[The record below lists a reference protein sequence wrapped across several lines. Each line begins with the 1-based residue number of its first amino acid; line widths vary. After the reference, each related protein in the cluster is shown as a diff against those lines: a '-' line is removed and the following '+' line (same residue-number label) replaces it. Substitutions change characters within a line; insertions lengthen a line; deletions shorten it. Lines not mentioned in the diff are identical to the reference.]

1 MTIVRF
7 NARTPARPGTLDLAL
22 PPAPA
27 RQPLGSAADG
37 YGQGLAA
44 ALQGIQ
50 RSPPRTM
57 PALGDDLLA
66 EALVRYAQRNS
77 AEGQAAAAAAA
88 AGQGGGGYGAPPQ
101 GVGDPASNI
110 PGADAGAWSAP
121 AGAATAP
128 ISSLNLNRASPE
140 WTRYLQSI
148 APQLGGAGRAP

>member
-7 NARTPARPGTLDLAL
+7 NARTPARPGTLDFAL

-27 RQPLGSAADG
+27 RQPLGAAADG

-77 AEGQAAAAAAA
+77 ADGQASAPLTPAD
-88 AGQGGGGYGAPPQ
+88 QGGGYGAGPQ
-101 GVGDPASNI
+101 AASAPASNI
-110 PGADAGAWSAP
+110 PGADAGAAYGPSP
-121 AGAATAP
+121 AAMAP
-128 ISSLNLNRASPE
+128 ISSLNLHQSSPE
-140 WTRYLQSI
+140 WARYLQTI
-148 APQLGGAGRAP
+148 APQLAASGRAP